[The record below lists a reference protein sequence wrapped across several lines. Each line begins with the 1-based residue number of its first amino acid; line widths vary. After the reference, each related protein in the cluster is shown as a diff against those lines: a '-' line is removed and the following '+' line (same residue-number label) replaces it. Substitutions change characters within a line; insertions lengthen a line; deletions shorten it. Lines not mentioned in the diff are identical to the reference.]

1 MVTKISEGFSYNDY
15 IAKYHASRMT
25 NSIKKILHIP
35 FECVLRHNE

>member
-15 IAKYHASRMT
+15 IAKYHASRI